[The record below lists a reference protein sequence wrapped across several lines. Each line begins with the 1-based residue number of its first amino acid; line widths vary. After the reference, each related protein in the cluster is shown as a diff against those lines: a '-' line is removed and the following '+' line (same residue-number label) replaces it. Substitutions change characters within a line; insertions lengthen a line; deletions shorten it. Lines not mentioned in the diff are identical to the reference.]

1 MEVSQSFIANVAILN
16 KLLAKETWYNTFF
29 SRFSGPVG
37 KITDDNGNVKYE
49 PSGKPIEV
57 LNDFISEGRDNM
69 LIPFLKDLTGA
80 PVFGD
85 TVLKG
90 TGEELVMNWMRAYVN
105 QYRKAVMKRSGQMS
119 EQRAKIYKLFE
130 AAKPQLARWFA
141 KYENQSIFRA
151 FYEGVSPNLSAGTDD
166 DGLGLVVRY
175 HPNWYINDDS
185 ALTTIGAEET
195 TKTAAGITTS
205 TSACNVG
212 MTADILMELRLKCM
226 ELRIPQIVSK
236 SGQPYWAMLVHPSQM
251 NDLRAETEFKNAQRE
266 AFSGRALDSS
276 ELSGAQGFY
285 AGFALFEDIVG
296 VRAWDGSTLFGATTA
311 TMLAPTATTTN
322 YNAIVFGNSA
332 MGRAVARDAHFTS
345 EIDDHENTHEIGGAI
360 INGYGRN
367 DYFTEATA
375 DETSGEAFYKGNT
388 STAVSAAISAT
399 NQSSLILMTT

>member
-1 MEVSQSFIANVAILN
+1 MEVSQNFIANVAILN

-80 PVFGD
+80 PVYGD

-105 QYRKAVMKRSGQMS
+105 QYRKAVMKRSGSMS

-166 DGLGLVVRY
+166 DGLGVSLRLN
-175 HPNWYINDDS
+175 PNWFFCAHDTTGV
-185 ALTTIGAEET
+185 LTEIGTAGKT
-195 TKTAAGITTS
+195 KIARSLYQRVSGGKTAA
-205 TSACNVG
+205 
-212 MTADILMELRLKCM
+212 
-226 ELRIPQIVSK
+226 Q
-236 SGQPYWAMLVHPSQM
+236 H
-251 NDLRAETEFKNAQRE
+251 RE
-266 AFSGRALDSS
+266 ARIKARGKKS
-276 ELSGAQGFY
+276 EA
-285 AGFALFEDIVG
+285 
-296 VRAWDGSTLFGATTA
+296 
-311 TMLAPTATTTN
+311 
-322 YNAIVFGNSA
+322 
-332 MGRAVARDAHFTS
+332 ARKKRRS
-345 EIDDHENTHEIGGAI
+345 
-360 INGYGRN
+360 R
-367 DYFTEATA
+367 
-375 DETSGEAFYKGNT
+375 
-388 STAVSAAISAT
+388 
-399 NQSSLILMTT
+399 